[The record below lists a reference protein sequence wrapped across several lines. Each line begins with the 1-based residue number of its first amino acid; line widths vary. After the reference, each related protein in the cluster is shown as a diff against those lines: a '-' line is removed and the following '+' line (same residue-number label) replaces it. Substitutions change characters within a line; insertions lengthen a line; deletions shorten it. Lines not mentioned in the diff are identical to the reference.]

1 MPDLLSLLTSFDELC
16 AALAAALQHAAPQI
30 YPTVA
35 LVVVIAFLTISSRK
49 GPDQL

>member
-16 AALAAALQHAAPQI
+16 AELAAALQHGAPQI
-30 YPTVA
+30 YPMLA
-35 LVVVIAFLTISSRK
+35 LVVVIVFLTISSRK